1 MELKHYKALKA
12 YCEQNGIKRLS
23 AILYYKE
30 NGRVFNLEELTF
42 YNDAGVVEI
51 EEDVFRHYT
60 PKIYQM
66 FLEYAIFASNDLFT
80 CRADHFYNCDLT
92 FKGNQ
97 LKMSC
102 RIPKMTYKDVNKEFK
117 IDPEFAEPFNLSL
130 KDTYVK
136 SISMNCR
143 YMAKQKQTSRVSTFF
158 NSQGGQMSVS
168 PDRIEVYSETLNKLV
183 NEPERQILP
192 SDFESPSDFS
202 YNVNYSTK
210 TQAAT
215 ITGRIPVSA
224 NSELTYGEDIFL
236 RLNSIEKISRK
247 AYEQAKSEKI
257 RADKK
262 AEAESLM
269 NLLESLFDPEFNPED
284 KDFTTLKM

>member
-1 MELKHYKALKA
+1 
-12 YCEQNGIKRLS
+12 
-23 AILYYKE
+23 
-30 NGRVFNLEELTF
+30 
-42 YNDAGVVEI
+42 
-51 EEDVFRHYT
+51 
-60 PKIYQM
+60 
-66 FLEYAIFASNDLFT
+66 
-80 CRADHFYNCDLT
+80 
-92 FKGNQ
+92 
-97 LKMSC
+97 
-102 RIPKMTYKDVNKEFK
+102 
-117 IDPEFAEPFNLSL
+117 
-130 KDTYVK
+130 
-136 SISMNCR
+136 
-143 YMAKQKQTSRVSTFF
+143 
-158 NSQGGQMSVS
+158 MSVS